1 MRVGMIDSGLVV
13 ESVVMLAL
21 VAFPF
26 TSVLVVLN
34 LVVILMVLAHI
45 SDDGVVSEFSVTDL
59 MV

>member
-13 ESVVMLAL
+13 ESVVVLAL

>member
-34 LVVILMVLAHI
+34 LVVIFMVLAHI